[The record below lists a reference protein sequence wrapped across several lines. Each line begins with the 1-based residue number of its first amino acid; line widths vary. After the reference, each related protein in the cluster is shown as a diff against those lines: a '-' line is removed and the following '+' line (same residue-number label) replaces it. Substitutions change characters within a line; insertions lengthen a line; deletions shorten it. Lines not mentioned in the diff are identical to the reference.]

1 MTVAEAA
8 RKWGLSKRLVQRM
21 VMQGR
26 VRVEKVE
33 SPVGTGFYWRVLDEE
48 RPAKIQRWP
57 R

>member
-26 VRVEKVE
+26 VRVERVE